1 MNDSASLTDLTLP
14 QTASESAVVAL
25 TAVAHAVCHVG
36 ELIFVGAILAI
47 MSEFRLPPHEATLL
61 VLLGNVLMGAGA
73 IPAGAWADAW
83 GPRRV
88 LLLYF
93 LAMAAGGVTVALAQ
107 DTWQLFA
114 ALTLLGLATSI
125 YHPVGVAL
133 LSLGVRPQNRGR
145 AMGINGVAGS
155 IGVAVGP
162 VLGLFAAGF
171 GAWRLAYVVLAVLA
185 LVAGVA
191 MYLVCRTDPV
201 PVPRRAVIVPSLT
214 DDPIQGTNWLPL
226 VLLFGAMMIGGL
238 NYRCLVTA
246 LPPHLSEVSA
256 GELMVFFALV
266 AGGIGQFL
274 GGWGVDRFG
283 ARHIYPLLIA
293 GLVPSAVLLGVLGG
307 TPMAV
312 PMACFL
318 AVFLFGQQP
327 VENSLMAEWT
337 AAGRRSLSYGTKFAL
352 TFGVGAL
359 GGPIAGLI
367 WYEVGS
373 VGPVFYLVAMQ
384 GALMGALVLTA
395 TRGARSRKRQ
405 EREAASGQ
413 SAKPQAA
420 TVQRS

>member
-1 MNDSASLTDLTLP
+1 
-14 QTASESAVVAL
+14 
-25 TAVAHAVCHVG
+25 
-36 ELIFVGAILAI
+36 
-47 MSEFRLPPHEATLL
+47 
-61 VLLGNVLMGAGA
+61 
-73 IPAGAWADAW
+73 
-83 GPRRV
+83 V

-93 LAMAAGGVTVALAQ
+93 LAMAAGGVAVALAQ

-162 VLGLFAAGF
+162 VLGLFAAGY

-191 MYLVCRTDPV
+191 MSLVCRADPV
-201 PVPRRAVIVPSLT
+201 AAPRRTAFAQGSA
-214 DDPIQGTNWLPL
+214 DDFTRGANWLPL
-226 VLLFGAMMIGGL
+226 ALLFGAMMIGGL

-246 LPPHLSEVSA
+246 LPPHLAGEASS
-256 GELMVFFALV
+256 GELMVFFALI
-266 AGGIGQFL
+266 AGVIGQFL
-274 GGWGVDRFG
+274 GGWGADRFG
-283 ARHIYPLLIA
+283 ARHIYPVLIA

-307 TPMAV
+307 TPMGF
-312 PMACFL
+312 PMAGLL

-367 WYEVGS
+367 WFETGS
-373 VGPVFYLVAMQ
+373 LGPVFYLVALQ

-395 TRGARSRKRQ
+395 TRRARSRKQQ
-405 EREAASGQ
+405 EREEETTKASNVTKTGQ
-413 SAKPQAA
+413 GETRA
-420 TVQRS
+420 VGVE